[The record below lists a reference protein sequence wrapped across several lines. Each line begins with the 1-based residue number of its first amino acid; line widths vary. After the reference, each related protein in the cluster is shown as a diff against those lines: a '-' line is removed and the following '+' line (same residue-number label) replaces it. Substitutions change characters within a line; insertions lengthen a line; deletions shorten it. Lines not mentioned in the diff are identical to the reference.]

1 MRATQTHQSNWTV
14 QLVRLAWLSSL
25 LCAPLASAQT
35 LPVPPI
41 SPAPVV
47 NYEYDA
53 QGNPTKTIQA
63 PNVAG
68 FDITT
73 THTYDTLN
81 IPIDST
87 NAKAGV
93 TQFDYNGRDD
103 LTQITDPR
111 NLATQYLRN
120 GLGDITSLIS
130 PDTGT
135 ATHTYDAAGNLKKR
149 TDSRGVLATYTY
161 DALNRLTKIV
171 YSRKSFT
178 SLTYSWTY
186 DQVGSGYING
196 VGRLTSTVSPT
207 SSTQYTYDS
216 QGRLLTDIQRVKLL
230 TGANSAQISKTVTY
244 TYDAAGNVASI
255 LYPSGRQLS
264 ITYTDGQP
272 SALNLAKNTTTPSV
286 NLISAIQW
294 EPFGAPKSW
303 LWQMASGTQLHER
316 IHDSYGRI
324 VRYPLGNNV
333 RDITYDAGD
342 RITAYTHY
350 DASTATA
357 TPSLDQSFGYDELG
371 RLTSVITATAIWSI
385 GYDANGNRTSV
396 TQNAN
401 TSTYTTATTSNRLA
415 SLTNPTRSLIY
426 DNAGNTTND
435 SAGYTSTYDLAGRMT
450 TLKKAGITTTYSVD
464 GMNRRVRK
472 FSSTGAASTIIFVYD
487 QQGQLLGEYSN
498 TGTALREYIWLN
510 NTPIAMF
517 TPDPANSA
525 NPPLTYY
532 FHTDHL
538 GTPRVVTDKNNA
550 LRWRW
555 LAEPFGTTTPEN
567 LGGFTQPLRFPGQYA
582 DAESGLNYN
591 YFRDYDSSIGRY
603 TTFDPIGL
611 AGGINGYSYVGGNPV
626 SYTDPK
632 GLLCTFSQSTGAA
645 TCTDGMSGDVY
656 YHSNGYSGLAMGK
669 NNPDMQDIPFFG
681 PLPRGC
687 YRVGAAISGE
697 HTGPNSLPLTPLFTP
712 DASNSFRDNN
722 SFLIHGDALDP
733 NRQGKAS
740 NGCPILPPS
749 RTDIKK
755 REIFCVT
762 Q

>member
-1 MRATQTHQSNWTV
+1 MRAPQTHQPNWTV
-14 QLVRLAWLSSL
+14 RLVRLASLSSL
-25 LCAPLASAQT
+25 LCAPLASAIVQI
-35 LPVPPI
+35 LPAPPV

-81 IPIDST
+81 ILKDST

-103 LTQITDPR
+103 LTQIIDPR
-111 NLATQYLRN
+111 NLTTQYLRN
-120 GLGDITSLIS
+120 GLGDVTRLIS

-161 DALNRLTKIV
+161 DALNRLSKIS
-171 YSRKSFT
+171 YSKSGST
-178 SLTYSWTY
+178 SLTYNWTY
-186 DQVGSGYING
+186 DQVGSGYVNG

-207 SSTQYTYDS
+207 SSTRYTYDP

-272 SALNLAKNTTTPSV
+272 SALNLAKNTTTPPV

-303 LWQMASGTQLHER
+303 LWQMASDTQLHER

-350 DASTATA
+350 DASTLTA

-371 RLTSVITATAIWSI
+371 RLTSVITATANWSI

-396 TQNAN
+396 TQNA
-401 TSTYTTATTSNRLA
+401 STRAYTTETTSNRLA
-415 SLTNPTRSLIY
+415 SLTNPTRSLSY

-435 SAGYTSTYDLAGRMT
+435 SAGYTSTYDLAGRMA
-450 TLKKAGITTTYSVD
+450 TLTKEGITTTYSVD

-472 FSSTGAASTIIFVYD
+472 FNSTGAISTLIFVYG

-498 TGTALREYIWLN
+498 TGTALREYVWLN
-510 NTPIAMF
+510 NIPIAMF
-517 TPDPANSA
+517 TPDPARSA

-538 GTPRVVTDKNNA
+538 GTPRVVIDKNNA

-567 LGGFTQPLRFPGQYA
+567 FGAFTQPLRFPGQYA

-591 YFRDYDSSIGRY
+591 YFRDYDPSTGRY
-603 TTFDPIGL
+603 TQSDPIGL
-611 AGGINGYSYVGGNPV
+611 GGGINTYTYVGGNPLSFV
-626 SYTDPK
+626 DP
-632 GLLCTFSQSTGAA
+632 
-645 TCTDGMSGDVY
+645 
-656 YHSNGYSGLAMGK
+656 SGLYHCAPGANCNFSPAMDSSLVCFDDCSGLDNEITSGYREGGGPHGHGDGADMNRK
-669 NNPDMQDIPFFG
+669 NNRCLTPEKAKQCRKKCFS
-681 PLPRGC
+681 
-687 YRVGAAISGE
+687 VGYGQE
-697 HTGPNSLPLTPLFTP
+697 EQNGPNS
-712 DASNSFRDNN
+712 S
-722 SFLIHGDALDP
+722 DP
-733 NRQGKAS
+733 NGTHFHFQEYSKSGTNPGWGDGIRPYQPS
-740 NGCPILPPS
+740 PP
-749 RTDIKK
+749 K
-755 REIFCVT
+755 
-762 Q
+762 

>member
-1 MRATQTHQSNWTV
+1 MRATQTHQPNWTV
-14 QLVRLAWLSSL
+14 RLVRLAWLSSL
-25 LCAPLASAQT
+25 LSATLASAIVQT
-35 LPVPPI
+35 LPAPPA

-68 FDITT
+68 FDIIT

-81 IPIDST
+81 ILIDST

-111 NLATQYLRN
+111 NLTTQYLRN
-120 GLGDITSLIS
+120 GLGEVTRLIN

-161 DALNRLTKIV
+161 DAINRLTKIV

-207 SSTQYTYDS
+207 SSTQYTYDP

-272 SALNLAKNTTTPSV
+272 SALNLAKNTTTPPV

-333 RDITYDAGD
+333 RDISYDAGD
-342 RITAYTHY
+342 R
-350 DASTATA
+350 D
-357 TPSLDQSFGYDELG
+357 
-371 RLTSVITATAIWSI
+371 RKSV
-385 GYDANGNRTSV
+385 V
-396 TQNAN
+396 
-401 TSTYTTATTSNRLA
+401 
-415 SLTNPTRSLIY
+415 
-426 DNAGNTTND
+426 
-435 SAGYTSTYDLAGRMT
+435 
-450 TLKKAGITTTYSVD
+450 
-464 GMNRRVRK
+464 
-472 FSSTGAASTIIFVYD
+472 
-487 QQGQLLGEYSN
+487 
-498 TGTALREYIWLN
+498 
-510 NTPIAMF
+510 
-517 TPDPANSA
+517 
-525 NPPLTYY
+525 
-532 FHTDHL
+532 
-538 GTPRVVTDKNNA
+538 
-550 LRWRW
+550 
-555 LAEPFGTTTPEN
+555 
-567 LGGFTQPLRFPGQYA
+567 
-582 DAESGLNYN
+582 
-591 YFRDYDSSIGRY
+591 
-603 TTFDPIGL
+603 
-611 AGGINGYSYVGGNPV
+611 
-626 SYTDPK
+626 
-632 GLLCTFSQSTGAA
+632 
-645 TCTDGMSGDVY
+645 
-656 YHSNGYSGLAMGK
+656 
-669 NNPDMQDIPFFG
+669 
-681 PLPRGC
+681 
-687 YRVGAAISGE
+687 
-697 HTGPNSLPLTPLFTP
+697 
-712 DASNSFRDNN
+712 
-722 SFLIHGDALDP
+722 
-733 NRQGKAS
+733 
-740 NGCPILPPS
+740 
-749 RTDIKK
+749 
-755 REIFCVT
+755 
-762 Q
+762 

>member
-1 MRATQTHQSNWTV
+1 MT
-14 QLVRLAWLSSL
+14 
-25 LCAPLASAQT
+25 
-35 LPVPPI
+35 
-41 SPAPVV
+41 
-47 NYEYDA
+47 
-53 QGNPTKTIQA
+53 
-63 PNVAG
+63 
-68 FDITT
+68 
-73 THTYDTLN
+73 
-81 IPIDST
+81 
-87 NAKAGV
+87 
-93 TQFDYNGRDD
+93 
-103 LTQITDPR
+103 
-111 NLATQYLRN
+111 
-120 GLGDITSLIS
+120 
-130 PDTGT
+130 
-135 ATHTYDAAGNLKKR
+135 
-149 TDSRGVLATYTY
+149 
-161 DALNRLTKIV
+161 
-171 YSRKSFT
+171 
-178 SLTYSWTY
+178 
-186 DQVGSGYING
+186 
-196 VGRLTSTVSPT
+196 
-207 SSTQYTYDS
+207 
-216 QGRLLTDIQRVKLL
+216 
-230 TGANSAQISKTVTY
+230 
-244 TYDAAGNVASI
+244 
-255 LYPSGRQLS
+255 
-264 ITYTDGQP
+264 
-272 SALNLAKNTTTPSV
+272 
-286 NLISAIQW
+286 
-294 EPFGAPKSW
+294 
-303 LWQMASGTQLHER
+303 
-316 IHDSYGRI
+316 
-324 VRYPLGNNV
+324 LGNNV

-350 DASTATA
+350 DASTLTA

-371 RLTSVITATAIWSI
+371 RLTSVITATANWSI

-396 TQNAN
+396 TQNA
-401 TSTYTTATTSNRLA
+401 STRAYTTETTSNRLA
-415 SLTNPTRSLIY
+415 SLTNPTRSLSY

-435 SAGYTSTYDLAGRMT
+435 SAGYTSTYDLAGRMA
-450 TLKKAGITTTYSVD
+450 TLTKEGITTTYSVD

-472 FSSTGAASTIIFVYD
+472 FNSTGAISTLIFVYG

-498 TGTALREYIWLN
+498 TGTALREYVWLN
-510 NTPIAMF
+510 NIPIAMF
-517 TPDPANSA
+517 TPDPARSA

-538 GTPRVVTDKNNA
+538 GTPRVVIDKNNA

-567 LGGFTQPLRFPGQYA
+567 FGAFTQPLRFPGQYA

-591 YFRDYDSSIGRY
+591 YFRDYDPSIGRY

-611 AGGINGYSYVGGNPV
+611 AGGINGYAYVGGNPV

-645 TCTDGMSGDVY
+645 TCTDGISGDVY

-687 YRVGAAISGE
+687 YRVGAAISGG

-740 NGCPILPPS
+740 NGCPIFPPS

-755 REIFCVT
+755 GEIFCVT